1 MTWQVIPIFT
11 NVRTKQVLIIKPSP
25 TTNLIE
31 ESLSGQLSYNQIY
44 GSLMIPMTCHSYLRQ
59 SGDLKRIVALNLP
72 AQHCM
77 LPSYYG
83 KATSSGCAQSMY
95 GKPICMRVYK
105 DLWCYKFYAARLLF
119 SFVSSPF
126 FFFLT
131 LYKRIKSSLWG
142 LYNHAN

>member
-1 MTWQVIPIFT
+1 MTWQVIPTFT

-83 KATSSGCAQSMY
+83 KAIVVAVLNQ
-95 GKPICMRVYK
+95 CMGSP
-105 DLWCYKFYAARLLF
+105 YACE
-119 SFVSSPF
+119 
-126 FFFLT
+126 T
-131 LYKRIKSSLWG
+131 CDY
-142 LYNHAN
+142 Y